1 MQISLL
7 QFQIPDVDVVDFA
20 YSALDFLESINSVL
34 QEDELDGVSI
44 VILRIDESEDGTG
57 VRYKRL
63 PNMVL
68 NATV

>member
-7 QFQIPDVDVVDFA
+7 QFQIPDVDVKDFV

-44 VILRIDESEDGTG
+44 VILRIDEGEDGTG

-68 NATV
+68 NVTV